1 MVTITKEDIICLPL
15 EDEEIKWVMQRAR
28 EQFSIAK
35 RDNLRNRH
43 INIQYDCI
51 LRGYIGEYAMRK
63 WLEENDII
71 LTATNF
77 RNDDDNIDI
86 DFLYKGKNI
95 ELKTSLV
102 PDGDVTIE
110 KSISLRD
117 IKLIKREANIEDLRG
132 DIHLQIYF
140 NQKRKAKDD
149 WLQAQDINIEEDC
162 IDVLFE
168 KLLCRCYRATV
179 YFVGWIDKVSLVE
192 KINALP
198 PLKQTWNFTNAKRD
212 FWNCKIY
219 ESRVPLELPSYL
231 LSC

>member
-1 MVTITKEDIICLPL
+1 LITKKDIICLPL
-15 EDEEIKWVMQRAR
+15 ADEEIKWVMQRAR
-28 EQFSIAK
+28 EQFAIAN

-43 INIQYDCI
+43 INVQYDCI

-77 RNDDDNIDI
+77 RNNDDNIDV

-102 PDGDVTIE
+102 PDADITID
-110 KSISLRD
+110 KSISVRD
-117 IKLIKREANIEDLRG
+117 IKLIKREDNIKNFRG

-149 WLQAQDINIEEDC
+149 WLQAQVINIEEEN

-168 KLLCRCYRATV
+168 KLLCRCYRDTI
-179 YFVGWIDKVSLVE
+179 YFVGWIDKASLIE

-198 PLKQTWNFTNAKRD
+198 PIRQTWTFANAKRN
-212 FWNCKIY
+212 FWNCKIS
-219 ESRVPLELPSYL
+219 ESKKPFELTQYL
-231 LSC
+231 LAL

>member
-1 MVTITKEDIICLPL
+1 LITKQDIICLPL
-15 EDEEIKWVMQRAR
+15 ADEEIKWVMQRAR
-28 EQFSIAK
+28 EQFSIAQ
-35 RDNLRNRH
+35 RNNLRNRH
-43 INIQYDCI
+43 INIQFDCI
-51 LRGYIGEYAMRK
+51 LRGYIGEFAMRK

-86 DFLYKGKNI
+86 DFLYKEKNI

-102 PDGDVTIE
+102 PDADITIE

-117 IKLIKREANIEDLRG
+117 IKLIKREENIKDLRG

-149 WLQAQDINIEEDC
+149 WLQAQEINIEKEN
-162 IDVLFE
+162 IDALFE
-168 KLLCRCYRATV
+168 KLLCRCYRNTI
-179 YFVGWIDKVSLVE
+179 YFVGWIDKISLIE

-198 PLKQTWNFTNAKRD
+198 PLKQTWTFLNAKRD
-212 FWNCKIY
+212 FWNCKIS
-219 ESRVPLELPSYL
+219 ESKAPIELSSYL
-231 LSC
+231 FNC

>member
-1 MVTITKEDIICLPL
+1 LITNLDIICLPL
-15 EDEEIKWVMQRAR
+15 ADEEIKWVMQRAR

-51 LRGYIGEYAMRK
+51 LRGYIGEYAIRK

-77 RNDDDNIDI
+77 RNDGDNIDI
-86 DFLYKGKNI
+86 DFLYNGKNI

-110 KSISLRD
+110 KSISIRD
-117 IKLIKREANIEDLRG
+117 IKLIKRESKIENLRG

-149 WLQAQDINIEEDC
+149 WLQSQEINIEKEN

-168 KLLCRCYRATV
+168 KLLCRSYRNTV
-179 YFVGWIDKVSLVE
+179 YFVGWIDKASLVE
-192 KINALP
+192 KINTSP
-198 PLKQTWNFTNAKRD
+198 PLTQIWTFANAKRD
-212 FWNCKIY
+212 FWNCKIS
-219 ESRVPLELPSYL
+219 ESRKPLELPSYL
-231 LSC
+231 LKC

>member
-1 MVTITKEDIICLPL
+1 LITKLDIICLPL
-15 EDEEIKWVMQRAR
+15 ADEEIKWVMQRAR

-51 LRGYIGEYAMRK
+51 LRGYIGEYAMRR

-86 DFLYKGKNI
+86 DFLYKGKDI

-102 PDGDVTIE
+102 PDGDISIE

-117 IKLIKREANIEDLRG
+117 IKLIKRENKIEDLRG

-149 WLQAQDINIEEDC
+149 WLKEQEINIEEEN

-179 YFVGWIDKVSLVE
+179 YFVGWIDKVSLIE

-198 PLKQTWNFTNAKRD
+198 PIRQTWTFANAKRD
-212 FWNCKIY
+212 FWNCKIS
-219 ESRVPLELPSYL
+219 ESRAPLELPSYL
-231 LSC
+231 LTC

>member
-1 MVTITKEDIICLPL
+1 LITKQDIICIPL
-15 EDEEIKWVMQRAR
+15 ADEEIKWVMQRAK
-28 EQFSIAK
+28 EHFAIAK

-43 INIQYDCI
+43 INVQYDCI

-71 LTATNF
+71 FTATNF
-77 RNDDDNIDI
+77 KNDDDNIDI
-86 DFLYKGKNI
+86 DFLYNGKNI

-110 KSISLRD
+110 NSISLRD
-117 IKLIKREANIEDLRG
+117 IKLIKREDKIEDLRG

-140 NQKRKAKDD
+140 NQKRKAKDV
-149 WLQAQDINIEEDC
+149 WLQAQAINIEDES

-168 KLLCRCYRATV
+168 KLLCRCYRNTI
-179 YFVGWIDKVSLVE
+179 YFVGWIDKVSLIE

-198 PLKQTWNFTNAKRD
+198 AIKQTWTFANAKKH
-212 FWNCKIY
+212 FWNCKIL
-219 ESRVPLELPSYL
+219 ESKNPTDLINYLPRL
-231 LSC
+231 K

>member
-1 MVTITKEDIICLPL
+1 MITQQDIICLPL
-15 EDEEIKWVMQRAR
+15 ADEEIKWVMQRAR
-28 EQFSIAK
+28 EQFFIAN

-77 RNDDDNIDI
+77 RNEGENIDI

-102 PDGDVTIE
+102 PDGDLTIE
-110 KSISLRD
+110 KSISIRD
-117 IKLIKREANIEDLRG
+117 IKLIKRENNIEDLRG

-140 NQKRKAKDD
+140 DQKRKAKDD
-149 WLQAQDINIEEDC
+149 WLQAQKINIEEEN
-162 IDVLFE
+162 IDALFE
-168 KLLCRCYRATV
+168 KLLCRCYRDTI
-179 YFVGWIDKVSLVE
+179 YFVGWIDKLSLIE

-198 PLKQTWNFTNAKRD
+198 TIMQTWTFANAKRD
-212 FWNCKIY
+212 FWSCKIV
-219 ESRVPLELPSYL
+219 ESKKPIALTNFLNYL
-231 LSC
+231 

>member
-1 MVTITKEDIICLPL
+1 LITKQDIICLPL
-15 EDEEIKWVMQRAR
+15 ADEEIKWVMQRAR

-35 RDNLRNRH
+35 RDNLRHRH

-51 LRGYIGEYAMRK
+51 LRGYIGEFAMRK
-63 WLEENDII
+63 WLEEKDII

-86 DFLYKGKNI
+86 DFLYNGKNI

-102 PDGDVTIE
+102 PDTDVTID

-117 IKLIKREANIEDLRG
+117 IKLIKREEKIEDLRG

-140 NQKRKAKDD
+140 NQKRKAKDA
-149 WLQAQDINIEEDC
+149 WLQAQEINVEGDN

-168 KLLCRCYRATV
+168 KLLCRCYRDTV
-179 YFVGWIDKVSLVE
+179 YFVGWIDKVSLIE
-192 KINALP
+192 KINTLP
-198 PLKQTWNFTNAKRD
+198 TSRQTWTFANAKRD
-212 FWNCKIY
+212 FWNCKIID
-219 ESRVPLELPSYL
+219 SKRPKALQGFLNAL
-231 LSC
+231 

>member
-1 MVTITKEDIICLPL
+1 MITKQDIICLPL
-15 EDEEIKWVMQRAR
+15 ADEEIKWVMQKAK
-28 EQFSIAK
+28 EHFAIAK
-35 RDNLRNRH
+35 RDNLRSRH

-71 LTATNF
+71 LTATNYK
-77 RNDDDNIDI
+77 NDDDNIDV
-86 DFLYKGKNI
+86 DFLYKERNI

-102 PDGDVTIE
+102 PDADITIE

-117 IKLIKREANIEDLRG
+117 IKLIKRKKNIEDLQG

-149 WLQAQDINIEEDC
+149 WLLAQTINIDEEN

-168 KLLCRCYRATV
+168 KLLCRCYRNTI
-179 YFVGWIDKVSLVE
+179 YFVGWIDKISLIE
-192 KINALP
+192 KINSLP
-198 PLKQTWNFTNAKRD
+198 PVKQTWTFANAKRD
-212 FWNCKIY
+212 FWNCKIS
-219 ESRVPLELPSYL
+219 ESRKPIELLNYL
-231 LSC
+231 LSLQ

>member
-1 MVTITKEDIICLPL
+1 LITKQDIICISLA
-15 EDEEIKWVMQRAR
+15 DEEIKWVMQRAR
-28 EQFSIAK
+28 EQFTIATK
-35 RDNLRNRH
+35 DNLRNRH

-51 LRGYIGEYAMRK
+51 LRGYIGEFAIRK
-63 WLEENDII
+63 WLEENNIF

-77 RNDDDNIDI
+77 KNDDDNIDI

-102 PDGDVTIE
+102 PDGDITIE

-117 IKLIKREANIEDLRG
+117 IKLIKREDKIEGLRG

-149 WLQAQDINIEEDC
+149 WLQAQDINIEEEN
-162 IDVLFE
+162 IDTLFE
-168 KLLCRCYRATV
+168 KLLCRCYRNTV
-179 YFVGWIDKVSLVE
+179 YFVGWIDKVSLIE
-192 KINALP
+192 KINTLP
-198 PLKQTWNFTNAKRD
+198 LIMQTWTFANAKRD

-219 ESRVPLELPSYL
+219 ESRAPLELSSYL
-231 LSC
+231 LKC

>member
-1 MVTITKEDIICLPL
+1 LITKQDIICIPL
-15 EDEEIKWVMQRAR
+15 ADEEIKWVMQRAK
-28 EQFSIAK
+28 EHFAIAN

-43 INIQYDCI
+43 INVQYDCI

-63 WLEENDII
+63 LLEENDII
-71 LTATNF
+71 LSATNF
-77 RNDDDNIDI
+77 KNDDDNIDI

-110 KSISLRD
+110 KSISFRD
-117 IKLIKREANIEDLRG
+117 IKLIKREDKIEDLRG
-132 DIHLQIYF
+132 DMHLQIYF
-140 NQKRKAKDD
+140 DQKRKAKDD
-149 WLQAQDINIEEDC
+149 WLQAQEINIINEN

-168 KLLCRCYRATV
+168 KLLCRCYRNTV

-198 PLKQTWNFTNAKRD
+198 PIRQTWTFANAKRD
-212 FWNCKIY
+212 FWVCKIVD
-219 ESRVPLELPSYL
+219 SKKSTELSNF
-231 LSC
+231 LSSL

>member
-1 MVTITKEDIICLPL
+1 LITKQDIICIPL
-15 EDEEIKWVMQRAR
+15 ADEEIKWVMQRAR
-28 EQFSIAK
+28 EQFAIAN

-43 INIQYDCI
+43 VNVQYDCI
-51 LRGYIGEYAMRK
+51 LRGYIGEFAMRK
-63 WLEENDII
+63 WLEENDIV

-77 RNDDDNIDI
+77 RNDDENIDI

-102 PDGDVTIE
+102 PDGDVTVE

-117 IKLIKREANIEDLRG
+117 IKLIKREDKIEGLRG

-149 WLQAQDINIEEDC
+149 WLQAQAINIEEES

-168 KLLCRCYRATV
+168 KLLCRCYRNRI
-179 YFVGWIDKVSLVE
+179 YFVGWMDKASLIE
-192 KINALP
+192 KINALSP
-198 PLKQTWNFTNAKRD
+198 TRQTWTFANAKRD
-212 FWNCKIY
+212 FWSCKIID
-219 ESRVPLELPSYL
+219 SKKPAELTNF
-231 LSC
+231 LSSL

>member
-1 MVTITKEDIICLPL
+1 LITKLDIICFPL
-15 EDEEIKWVMQRAR
+15 ADEEIKWVMHRAR
-28 EQFSIAK
+28 EQFAIAK

-86 DFLYKGKNI
+86 DFLYKEKYI
-95 ELKTSLV
+95 ELKTSLI
-102 PDGDVTIE
+102 PDADVTIE

-117 IKLIKREANIEDLRG
+117 IKLIKRENKIEDLRG

-149 WLQAQDINIEEDC
+149 WLQAQEINIEEEN

-168 KLLCRCYRATV
+168 KLLCRCYRDTI

-192 KINALP
+192 KIITLQP
-198 PLKQTWNFTNAKRD
+198 IKQTWTFANAKRD
-212 FWNCKIY
+212 FWNCKIL
-219 ESRVPLELPSYL
+219 ESKKPSDLPKYL
-231 LSC
+231 LSL

>member
-1 MVTITKEDIICLPL
+1 MITKQDIICLPL
-15 EDEEIKWVMQRAR
+15 ADEEIKWVMQRAR
-28 EQFSIAK
+28 EQFAIAN

-43 INIQYDCI
+43 INVQYDCI
-51 LRGYIGEYAMRK
+51 LRGYIGEFAMRK

-71 LTATNF
+71 LTDTNF
-77 RNDDDNIDI
+77 KNDDSNIDI

-110 KSISLRD
+110 KSISVRD
-117 IKLIKREANIEDLRG
+117 IKLIKRENKIEDLRG

-140 NQKRKAKDD
+140 DQKRKAKDD
-149 WLQAQDINIEEDC
+149 WLQAQKINIEEEN

-168 KLLCRCYRATV
+168 KLLCRCYRNTI
-179 YFVGWIDKVSLVE
+179 YFVGWIDKLSLVK

-198 PLKQTWNFTNAKRD
+198 PIKQTWTFTNAKRD
-212 FWNCKIY
+212 FWSCKII
-219 ESRVPLELPSYL
+219 ESKQPANLPHYL
-231 LSC
+231 LSL